1 MTEHLGRTAIYPGSF
16 DPLTMGH
23 VNIIHRALELF
34 GSVVV
39 ATLRN
44 PAKTGMFT
52 VEERGE
58 LIRKVFK
65 GVPGV
70 QVDSFD
76 GLLVD
81 YVRRQE
87 RPVVVRGLRAV
98 QDFEYEFQMTMM
110 NRRLAPEIDTVF
122 MMTDEDFFY
131 IASRTVKEVVSLGGD
146 ITGLVPPEVADAMYV
161 KLEEQGT

>member
-1 MTEHLGRTAIYPGSF
+1 MTEHLGRAAIYPGSF

-23 VNIIHRALELF
+23 VNIVHRALDLF
-34 GSVVV
+34 GRVIV

-44 PAKTGMFT
+44 PSKEGMFT
-52 VEERGE
+52 VAERGE
-58 LIRKVFK
+58 LIRTVFD

-70 QVDSFD
+70 EVDSFD

-87 RPVVVRGLRAV
+87 RPVVIRGLRAV

-122 MMTDEDFFY
+122 MMTDEDHFY
-131 IASRTVKEVVSLGGD
+131 IASRTVKEVAALGGD
-146 ITGLVPPEVADAMYV
+146 ITGLVPPAVETAMYK
-161 KLEEQGT
+161 KLAEIS